1 MNPGSSYGFTL
12 QLLDWLESQCKV
24 SWEVPSRERERK
36 VQTREIGTLHCGCRG
51 VARSTEMMR
60 MMGMMEMMEMM
71 GKREWS
77 WGMPLKS
84 QS

>member
-1 MNPGSSYGFTL
+1 MSDK
-12 QLLDWLESQCKV
+12 Q
-24 SWEVPSRERERK
+24 
-36 VQTREIGTLHCGCRG
+36 
-51 VARSTEMMR
+51 
-60 MMGMMEMMEMM
+60 MMGVMGIMEMMEMM